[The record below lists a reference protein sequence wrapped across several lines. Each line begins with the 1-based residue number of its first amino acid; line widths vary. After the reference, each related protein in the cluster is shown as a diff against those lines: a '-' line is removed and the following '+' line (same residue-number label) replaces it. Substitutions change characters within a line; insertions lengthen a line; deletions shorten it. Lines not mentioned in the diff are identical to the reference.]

1 MRSARHSEV
10 NQKSLRFLGAA
21 ALAVISVA
29 PLAASTAAS
38 ATSNSSTST
47 TAHESLTAHATLV
60 CGSITF
66 EYSAGNPVTY
76 IQIHATGVSCALAKS
91 VIVRGGKWHAKAPAG
106 WTYINGKFLDNG
118 AGNCG
123 FTWKRGADRITGW
136 IVNPGEGC

>member
-1 MRSARHSEV
+1 
-10 NQKSLRFLGAA
+10 
-21 ALAVISVA
+21 VA
-29 PLAASTAAS
+29 PLAASNAAS
-38 ATSNSSTST
+38 ATGTSSGST
-47 TAHESLTAHATLV
+47 TMHESLAAHATLI
-60 CGSITF
+60 CGSVTF
-66 EYSAGNPVTY
+66 EFSAGNPVTY
-76 IQIHATGVSCALAKS
+76 EQIHATGVSCALAKS

>member
-1 MRSARHSEV
+1 MVNRKVHPLLSAV
-10 NQKSLRFLGAA
+10 
-21 ALAVISVA
+21 ALAVIAVA
-29 PLAASTAAS
+29 PLAASSGAS
-38 ATSNSSTST
+38 ATSSSSANT
-47 TAHESLTAHATLV
+47 TTHESLTAHAALV

-66 EYSAGNPVTY
+66 EFSPNNPVTY
-76 IQIHATGVSCALAKS
+76 QQIHATGVSCALAKS

>member
-1 MRSARHSEV
+1 M
-10 NQKSLRFLGAA
+10 
-21 ALAVISVA
+21 ALAAIPVA
-29 PLAASTAAS
+29 PLVASSAAS
-38 ATSNSSTST
+38 ATSNNPANT
-47 TAHESLTAHATLV
+47 TTHESLSVHATLV
-60 CGSITF
+60 CGSVTF

-76 IQIHATGVSCALAKS
+76 QQIHATGVSCALAKS

-123 FTWKRGADRITGW
+123 FTWKRGSDRITGW

>member
-1 MRSARHSEV
+1 MGSARHSKV
-10 NQKSLRFLGAA
+10 NRKNLRLFGAA
-21 ALAVISVA
+21 TLALISVA
-29 PLAASTAAS
+29 PLAVSSAAG
-38 ATSNSSTST
+38 ATSGSSQN
-47 TAHESLTAHATLV
+47 AARHESLAAHATLV

-76 IQIHATGVSCALAKS
+76 QQIHATGVSCALAKS
-91 VIVRGGKWHAKAPAG
+91 VIVRGGKWHARAPAG
-106 WTYINGKFLDNG
+106 WTYIPGKFLDNG

>member
-1 MRSARHSEV
+1 MRSARPS
-10 NQKSLRFLGAA
+10 KAKRKIRRLLGAV
-21 ALAVISVA
+21 ALAAISVA
-29 PLAASTAAS
+29 PLAASSVAS
-38 ATSNSSTST
+38 ASSSRSVNT
-47 TAHESLTAHATLV
+47 TTHESLTARATLL

-66 EYSAGNPVTY
+66 EFSAGNPVTY
-76 IQIHATGVSCALAKS
+76 QQIHATGVSCALAKS

-123 FTWKRGADRITGW
+123 FTWKRGRDRITGW